1 MKKTLLILVAFVM
14 TTCLTIKAD
23 DDRVITFQQ
32 LPVQAQTLLKTYF
45 ADKIPLIITV
55 DRDDYTVRYQ
65 SGEKIEFSRKGEW
78 KDIECKTSA
87 VPVALIPEQIKA
99 SIAKSFPAATI
110 VCISRDRRGYE
121 VELNNGL
128 DVEFNKKFQVIEIDN

>member
-1 MKKTLLILVAFVM
+1 MKKSMFALVAMLLLLCVS
-14 TTCLTIKAD
+14 AQAN
-23 DDRVITFQQ
+23 DRVITFDQ
-32 LPVQAQTLLKTYF
+32 LPQNAQTLVKTHF
-45 ADKIPLIITV
+45 ADKVPLIITA
-55 DRDDYTVRYQ
+55 DYDDYEILFE

>member
-1 MKKTLLILVAFVM
+1 MKKLMFALVAMLLLLCVS
-14 TTCLTIKAD
+14 AQAN
-23 DDRVITFQQ
+23 DRVITFDQ
-32 LPVQAQTLLKTYF
+32 LPQSAQTLVKTHF
-45 ADKIPLIITV
+45 ADKVPLIFTA
-55 DRDDYTVRYQ
+55 DYDDYEILFE

>member
-1 MKKTLLILVAFVM
+1 MKKSMFALLAMLLLMCVSAQ
-14 TTCLTIKAD
+14 AN
-23 DDRVITFQQ
+23 DRVITFDQ
-32 LPVQAQTLLKTYF
+32 LPQSAQTLVKTHF
-45 ADKIPLIITV
+45 ADKVPLIITA
-55 DRDDYTVRYQ
+55 DYDDYEILFE
-65 SGEKIEFSRKGEW
+65 SGEKVEFSRKGEW

>member
-1 MKKTLLILVAFVM
+1 MKKSMFALLAMLLLMCVSAQ
-14 TTCLTIKAD
+14 AN
-23 DDRVITFQQ
+23 DRVITFDL
-32 LPVQAQTLLKTYF
+32 LPQSAQTLVKTHF
-45 ADKIPLIITV
+45 ADKVPLIITA
-55 DRDDYTVRYQ
+55 DYDDYEILFE
-65 SGEKIEFSRKGEW
+65 SGEKVEFSRKGEW

>member
-1 MKKTLLILVAFVM
+1 MKKSMFALLAVLLLMCVSAQ
-14 TTCLTIKAD
+14 AN
-23 DDRVITFQQ
+23 DRVITFDQ
-32 LPVQAQTLLKTYF
+32 LPQSAQTLVKTHF
-45 ADKIPLIITV
+45 ADKVPLIITA
-55 DRDDYTVRYQ
+55 DYDDYEILFE
-65 SGEKIEFSRKGEW
+65 SGEKVEFSRKGEW

-87 VPVALIPEQIKA
+87 VPVALIPEQTKV